1 LDESFTTLRIS
12 SCQASGKAS
21 VEKNLLVESKARR
34 FFCGS
39 APAFIKRE
47 SCLSMTEKDP
57 PLAICIRDGLV
68 VDPRKDEVVRR
79 DLLIEAGTIR
89 AMLPRKAYLESGP
102 RLRIIDASGKL
113 ILPGLIDIHVHLREP
128 GDENKE
134 TIATGSKAGVAGGF
148 TGLACMPNTKPV
160 NDSPSVTRFI
170 LRKAQDSNL
179 LRIFPIAAIT
189 KGQAGETLTDFAD
202 LRRAGAVGVSDDG
215 FPVMS
220 RELMRRAME
229 YGRANN
235 LPVISHCEDLNLSS
249 GGVMHEGFVSARLG
263 LRGIPAASEE
273 KMVEREISLARETGC
288 SVHIAHVSTAGSV
301 DLIRRAKEEGLSV
314 TAETAPHYFC
324 LDHTAVMRYNTDAK
338 MNPPLRGPED
348 VQAVRKGLKDDVI
361 DAIATDH
368 APHSAVEKKVIFEKA
383 PFGIIGLE
391 TALPLTLALVREGI
405 LTLAGVARKLSRN
418 PAKILGLKGGF
429 LEEGAPADLAII
441 DSELEYVLRAEELQS
456 KSKNSPFLGV
466 PMKGRNVITIMGGRV
481 VWERDA
487 NYLGS

>member
-1 LDESFTTLRIS
+1 VTD
-12 SCQASGKAS
+12 
-21 VEKNLLVESKARR
+21 KNPL
-34 FFCGS
+34 
-39 APAFIKRE
+39 
-47 SCLSMTEKDP
+47 
-57 PLAICIRDGLV
+57 LAIYVRDGLV
-68 VDPRKDEVVRR
+68 VDPKKETVTGK
-79 DLLIEAGTIR
+79 DLLIEGGTIR
-89 AMLPRKAYLESGP
+89 AILPRNAYLEAGP

-113 ILPGLIDIHVHLREP
+113 IFPGLIDIHVHLREP

-148 TGLACMPNTKPV
+148 TSLACMPNTKPV

-202 LRRAGAVGVSDDG
+202 LRRAGAAGVSDDG

-235 LPVISHCEDLNLSS
+235 LPVISHCEDLVLSS
-249 GGVMHEGFVSARLG
+249 GGVMHEGVVSASLG
-263 LRGIPAASEE
+263 LRGVPAASEE

-301 DLIRRAKEEGLSV
+301 ELIRKAKEEGLSV

-324 LDHTAVMRYNTDAK
+324 LDHTAVMRYNTNAK

-348 VQAVRKGLKDDVI
+348 VQAIKKGLKDDVI
-361 DAIATDH
+361 DVIATDH
-368 APHSAVEKKVIFEKA
+368 APHSAVDKKVIFEKA

-391 TALPLTLALVREGI
+391 TALPLTLALVREGV
-405 LTLAGVARKLSRN
+405 LTLVGAARKLSRN
-418 PAKILGLKGGF
+418 PAKILGLEGGS

-441 DSELEYVLRAEELQS
+441 DSELEYELRAEELQS

-466 PMKGRNVITIMGGRV
+466 QMKGRNVITIMGGRV

-487 NYLGS
+487 NHLGS

>member
-1 LDESFTTLRIS
+1 
-12 SCQASGKAS
+12 
-21 VEKNLLVESKARR
+21 
-34 FFCGS
+34 
-39 APAFIKRE
+39 
-47 SCLSMTEKDP
+47 M
-57 PLAICIRDGLV
+57 
-68 VDPRKDEVVRR
+68 
-79 DLLIEAGTIR
+79 
-89 AMLPRKAYLESGP
+89 
-102 RLRIIDASGKL
+102 
-113 ILPGLIDIHVHLREP
+113 
-128 GDENKE
+128 
-134 TIATGSKAGVAGGF
+134 
-148 TGLACMPNTKPV
+148 

-189 KGQAGETLTDFAD
+189 KGQAGKTLTDFAD
-202 LRRAGAVGVSDDG
+202 LRRAGAAGVSDDG

-220 RELMRRAME
+220 REVMRMAME
-229 YGRANN
+229 FGRANN

-273 KMVEREISLARETGC
+273 MMVEREISLARETGC

-324 LDHTAVMRYNTDAK
+324 LDHTAVMRYNADAK

-348 VQAVRKGLKDDVI
+348 VQAVKKGLKDDVI

-391 TALPLTLALVREGI
+391 TALPLTLALVREGV

-418 PAKILGLKGGF
+418 PAKILGLEGGS

-441 DSELEYVLRAEELQS
+441 DSELEYELRAEELQS

-487 NYLGS
+487 DHLGS